1 MGHKMTTLASSGFIR
16 FPLEKYLFKV
26 LNKNTRETTKDAIIV
41 PLLLVVNNFY
51 PVEFLPALSLK
62 ISKKNLGSKVFK
74 LFVKPRARRKCVKNK
89 RLNPIRTNPTNWS
102 NTLRQFVGWGR
113 RIV

>member
-1 MGHKMTTLASSGFIR
+1 MGHKMTTLASSGLIR
-16 FPLEKYLFKV
+16 FPLEKHLFKV
-26 LNKNTRETTKDAIIV
+26 LNKDTRETTKDAIIV